1 MPHMKRLLV
10 AVIVAL
16 PVALLAQQADSTV
29 YKPGDGVSLPSVVK
43 EVRPQYTSEAMQQ
56 RIEGSVGLQC
66 VVRPDGKVSDI
77 KVVRSLDSVY
87 GLDRKAAEDDE
98 NWTGEWANKPGRKDD
113 KPVAVQVEI
122 QMAFTLK

>member
-87 GLDRKAAEDDE
+87 GLDRKAAEALAQWE
-98 NWTGEWANKPGRKDD
+98 FKPGRKDD
-113 KPVAVQVEI
+113 KPVAVHVEI
-122 QMAFTLK
+122 

>member
-1 MPHMKRLLV
+1 MPQVKRLLV
-10 AVIVAL
+10 VLAAVL
-16 PVALLAQQADSTV
+16 PVALFAQQADSTV

-56 RIEGSVGLQC
+56 RIEGKVGLQC

-77 KVVRSLDSVY
+77 KVVQSLDSVY
-87 GLDRKAAEDDE
+87 GLDRNATEALAQWEF
-98 NWTGEWANKPGRKDD
+98 KPGRKDD